1 MNYSVYLSALSAEG
15 EHKLFF
21 NRSIDVINAYA
32 FLQQYFD
39 DDINQNSR
47 ISMSHVHKDEESVLP
62 SGKRVEVV
70 IAMPFLDV
78 NPLAA
83 NQ

>member
-1 MNYSVYLSALSAEG
+1 
-15 EHKLFF
+15 
-21 NRSIDVINAYA
+21 
-32 FLQQYFD
+32 
-39 DDINQNSR
+39 
-47 ISMSHVHKDEESVLP
+47 MSHVHKDEESLLP

>member
-1 MNYSVYLSALSAEG
+1 MLCAIKLHFTSDGKYTSLINYYG
-15 EHKLFF
+15 
-21 NRSIDVINAYA
+21 DVSC
-32 FLQQYFD
+32 LV
-39 DDINQNSR
+39 DDINQKSR
-47 ISMSHVHKDEESVLP
+47 ISMSHVHKDEASVLP
-62 SGKRVEVV
+62 EGKRIEVV

>member
-1 MNYSVYLSALSAEG
+1 
-15 EHKLFF
+15 
-21 NRSIDVINAYA
+21 
-32 FLQQYFD
+32 
-39 DDINQNSR
+39 
-47 ISMSHVHKDEESVLP
+47 MSHVHKDEESVLAE
-62 SGKRVEVV
+62 GKRVEVV